1 MSEEEVL
8 NMRSR
13 ESTIPVT
20 GPVSLG
26 AAHEERALFL
36 RI

>member
-1 MSEEEVL
+1 VSQEEVL
-8 NMRSR
+8 DMRSR

-26 AAHEERALFL
+26 AAREERALFL